1 MAKKIKIKVFNTLEL
16 NNVMVSGW
24 YSYQNN
30 PNQKYG
36 LFTETTDGL
45 EKERE
50 VPCTKFMK
58 PNVKIISTNLSQ
70 IYIKIRHCDSN
81 LIYEHEYRNWNDDI
95 CIGWLR
101 AGNLGGETVNWFFN
115 GKNDCWYNGGEKGES
130 LVVSHQVICGNIPPT
145 VGSGNQPSEQPNDT
159 EEKEDGGHYTGSQG
173 NSSPSG
179 GHYVRPGSQES
190 SSPSGGHY
198 VRPGSQES
206 SSSSG
211 GNYIR
216 PDSQGSSSTSGG
228 HYVRPGSEG
237 NSSTPNRLYPTGKGS
252 ILEKYMNEDG
262 SPKEPNRLYPT
273 PLGSRGSSKS
283 EDTSTPNRLYPTG
296 KGSIL
301 EKYMN
306 EDGSPKKP
314 NRLYPTPL
322 GSRGSSTPEDEDEGK
337 DRPHYVRPGHNG

>member
-101 AGNLGGETVNWFFN
+101 AGNLGSETVNWFFN

-237 NSSTPNRLYPTGKGS
+237 NSSTP
-252 ILEKYMNEDG
+252 D
-262 SPKEPNRLYPT
+262 
-273 PLGSRGSSKS
+273 
-283 EDTSTPNRLYPTG
+283 RLYPTG